1 MREEFLVCE
10 TLGRGSSGIVHRV
23 KRLRDG
29 QILAM
34 KAGPRLMLHEG
45 EKGAG
50 GGNGVSRVFELI
62 VFFTWE
68 VTESHSLTVSHK

>member
-29 QILAM
+29 QILAR

-62 VFFTWE
+62 VFFHVGSHR
-68 VTESHSLTVSHK
+68 VT